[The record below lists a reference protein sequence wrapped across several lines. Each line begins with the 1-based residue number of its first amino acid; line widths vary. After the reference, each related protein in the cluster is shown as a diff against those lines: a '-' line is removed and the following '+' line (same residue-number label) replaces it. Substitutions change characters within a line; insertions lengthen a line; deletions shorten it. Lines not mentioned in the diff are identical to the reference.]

1 MTMRGGT
8 FNMGGLLQLNSLFF
22 TGGTLTQTVPLTLGV
37 ASPAAALTIQQ
48 GATLGTLGRQIVLS
62 NSGGVLFS
70 GTTGVATINNDINL
84 GSGTVTFDTEA
95 SGSSTLVLNGALS
108 SGNGITVQ
116 GLDVLLFAGTA
127 PNTYAGITTINGSTL
142 LLGKTGGAVA
152 IPGNVVINA
161 GTLKLG
167 AAGEFGAVSN
177 MTIAGG
183 IFDMQTFPYRCRAS
197 LSILE
202 PCSKAR
208 VLI

>member
-1 MTMRGGT
+1 MSGGT
-8 FNMGGLLQLNSLFF
+8 FNMGGFATTLNGLFF

-95 SGSSTLVLNGALS
+95 SGFFYSCAQWRSLVRKRHYCPRIGRF
-108 SGNGITVQ
+108 T
-116 GLDVLLFAGTA
+116 FAGTA
-127 PNTYAGITTINGSTL
+127 PNTYAESTTINGSTL

-161 GTLKLG
+161 GTLKPRGGWSSLELSAMWRLPAVYSTCKPSLI
-167 AAGEFGAVSN
+167 AA
-177 MTIAGG
+177 
-183 IFDMQTFPYRCRAS
+183 
-197 LSILE
+197 E
-202 PCSKAR
+202 PHFQFWNHAPRRGC
-208 VLI
+208 

>member
-1 MTMRGGT
+1 MIVSGTISNGTMSLTGLGTLEFDGTIATGATLLLTDAVQMAPTSNMTMSGGT
-8 FNMGGLLQLNSLFF
+8 FNMGGFATTLNSLFF

-116 GLDVLLFAGTA
+116 GLDVLLSQAQL
-127 PNTYAGITTINGSTL
+127 PIPMQESPRSTDQRCYWVKPGVL
-142 LLGKTGGAVA
+142 LQFQAML
-152 IPGNVVINA
+152 
-161 GTLKLG
+161 
-167 AAGEFGAVSN
+167 SS
-177 MTIAGG
+177 
-183 IFDMQTFPYRCRAS
+183 MQE
-197 LSILE
+197 L
-202 PCSKAR
+202 
-208 VLI
+208 